1 MVLQNAIAVIFARRT
16 EISHYFDYGSIAL
29 LVVAVLTLNVYFI
42 GKILTRVSFSQYFK
56 VCLGKVSEL
65 EVME

>member
-29 LVVAVLTLNVYFI
+29 LIVAVIALNVHFI
-42 GKILTRVSFSQYFK
+42 DKLLSRVSFSLYFN
-56 VCLGKVSEL
+56 VCLEIMSEL